1 MKVEERSTTRTVT
14 HPQRGEITQ
23 TKVTR
28 KVTYTE
34 KQVKRVL
41 HTRDVAPQRLG
52 PRRPRR
58 RLRPPRSHGC
68 RHRPQPRVGASGH
81 ETLPSPKP
89 RKTMR
94 SLPWRRTS
102 RGSDDFEE
110 ATSSGGVP
118 TSYAAFISYYWL
130 EAGSDARFLQGALA
144 AAFRQPVF
152 LDATDADELRAIL
165 TDGVGRS
172 DAVVA
177 LQTKRYLQRPWCL
190 AELYVATRSARPI
203 VPVVVDGRGY
213 DFAEAK
219 KFLSD
224 LPAELEKANPGGV
237 AELEAQPRGSSRRPP
252 PPRWRRAARD
262 AAQHHLGA
270 VRPRGHRQPGRRR
283 RPRDRR

>member
-1 MKVEERSTTRTVT
+1 
-14 HPQRGEITQ
+14 
-23 TKVTR
+23 
-28 KVTYTE
+28 
-34 KQVKRVL
+34 
-41 HTRDVAPQRLG
+41 
-52 PRRPRR
+52 
-58 RLRPPRSHGC
+58 
-68 RHRPQPRVGASGH
+68 
-81 ETLPSPKP
+81 
-89 RKTMR
+89 MR

-118 TSYAAFISYYWL
+118 TSYAAFISYYRL

-190 AELYVATRSARPI
+190 AERHQRRDARARRSSPSSSTA
-203 VPVVVDGRGY
+203 DGY

-237 AELEAQPRGSSRRPP
+237 AELEAQRIVARAAAHRRRGG
-252 PPRWRRAARD
+252 RRAARD
-262 AAQHHLGA
+262 AANIIS
-270 VRPRGHRQPGRRR
+270 VPFEGHRQPGRRR
-283 RPRDRR
+283 RPRDRRQGGDREAAHKLSMKNLTYSATAPSAARPTDAQSSRPTDAESSGSRSRTVSLQPSFTVSRVSEDL